1 MKKIVGDEYMLV
13 KKYSCYGYNSETNR
27 EELLLES
34 DTQEEIIEKVKVLA
48 EILSNNTRLYIV
60 GEEKKETTVDRIKVY
75 DKKGKEIC

>member
-1 MKKIVGDEYMLV
+1 MIIK
-13 KKYSCYGYNSETNR
+13 KKYSCYGCNSETNT

-34 DTQEEIIEKVKVLA
+34 DTQEEIIEKVKVLT

-60 GEEKKETTVDRIKVY
+60 GKEKKEATVDRIKVY

>member
-1 MKKIVGDEYMLV
+1 MLIK

-34 DTQEEIIEKVKVLA
+34 DTQEEIIEK
-48 EILSNNTRLYIV
+48 ILSNNTRLYIV
-60 GEEKKETTVDRIKVY
+60 GEEKKEATVDRIKVY

>member
-1 MKKIVGDEYMLV
+1 MLIK

-48 EILSNNTRLYIV
+48 EILSNNTRLYIIV
-60 GEEKKETTVDRIKVY
+60 GEEKKEATVDRIKVY

>member
-1 MKKIVGDEYMLV
+1 MLIK
-13 KKYSCYGYNSETNR
+13 KKYSCYGYNSEINR

-60 GEEKKETTVDRIKVY
+60 GEEKKEATVDRIKVY

>member
-1 MKKIVGDEYMLV
+1 MIIK
-13 KKYSCYGYNSETNR
+13 KKYSCYGCNSETNT

-34 DTQEEIIEKVKVLA
+34 DTQEEIIEKVKVLT

-60 GEEKKETTVDRIKVY
+60 GEEKKEATVDRIKVY

>member
-1 MKKIVGDEYMLV
+1 MLIK

-48 EILSNNTRLYIV
+48 EILSNNTRLYI
-60 GEEKKETTVDRIKVY
+60 DRKSVV
-75 DKKGKEIC
+75 